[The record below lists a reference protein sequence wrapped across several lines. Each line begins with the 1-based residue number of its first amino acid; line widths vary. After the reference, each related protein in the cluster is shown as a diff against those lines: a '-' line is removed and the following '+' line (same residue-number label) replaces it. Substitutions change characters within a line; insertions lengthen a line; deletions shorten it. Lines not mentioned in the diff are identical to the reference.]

1 MPIKSTNLVCALC
14 LVLTGCPSR
23 SATPDAAR
31 RAPKTDS
38 FSMITVKKGTALVYS
53 FFDSRAQ
60 LRHVDRMGQ
69 VETTARADVMVT
81 DEKRKLP
88 GDLVFVAD
96 LRKKRKDDT
105 FRVWVENRSSWF
117 DRMMPQKSMLDA
129 PPQVAVAKKTRKK
142 KRRPRRVRRPRP
154 AKTGPMAAG
163 PGPARAQPKAGAA
176 RGQPNVILFSTQ
188 WCPACRKARAYFT
201 QKRIPFR
208 EMDVQK
214 DPRAAQL
221 YMEVVK
227 RFKLK
232 AGLVPVI
239 IVNGRV
245 FGGFS
250 PQHIEAALAAGP
262 PKR

>member
-23 SATPDAAR
+23 STTPDAAR
-31 RAPKTDS
+31 RVQKTDS
-38 FSMITVKKGTALVYS
+38 FSMIKVMADTALVYS

-60 LRHVDRMGQ
+60 LRHVDLISQ
-69 VETTARADVMVT
+69 VESTARADVMVT
-81 DEKRKLP
+81 DERRKLQ

-105 FRVWVENRSSWF
+105 FRVWVESRSSWF

-129 PPQVAVAKKTRKK
+129 PPQVVARKTKKKR
-142 KRRPRRVRRPRP
+142 KRRPRSVRRPRP
-154 AKTGPMAAG
+154 ASPGPVAARA
-163 PGPARAQPKAGAA
+163 GPARGQPGAGQAK
-176 RGQPNVILFSTQ
+176 GQPNVILFSTQ

-262 PKR
+262 PKK

>member
-1 MPIKSTNLVCALC
+1 MPHKPINLVVVLC
-14 LVLTGCPSR
+14 LLWSGCPSPT
-23 SATPDAAR
+23 STPDAAR
-31 RAPKTDS
+31 RVQKTDS
-38 FSMITVKKGTALVYS
+38 FSMIKVRSGMALVYS
-53 FFDSRAQ
+53 YFDSRAE

-69 VETTARADVMVT
+69 VEKTAQADVMVT

-105 FRVWVENRSSWF
+105 FRVWVESRSSWF

-129 PPQVAVAKKTRKK
+129 PTRVAVARKAKKKKKT
-142 KRRPRRVRRPRP
+142 KRWKRRVRRPPPSRP
-154 AKTGPMAAG
+154 GQGPAPG
-163 PGPARAQPKAGAA
+163 PGKAAPA

-188 WCPACRKARAYFT
+188 WCPACKKARAYFT

-262 PKR
+262 PKK

>member
-1 MPIKSTNLVCALC
+1 MSIKSLNLVC
-14 LVLTGCPSR
+14 VLFLLLAGCPSR
-23 SATPDAAR
+23 QEAPDATR
-31 RAPKTDS
+31 RAKKSDS
-38 FSMITVKKGTALVYS
+38 FSMISVKDGVALIYS

-60 LRHVDRMGQ
+60 LRHVDQVSQ
-69 VETTARADVMVT
+69 VESTARADVMVT
-81 DEKRKLP
+81 DEKRRLP

-96 LRKKRKDDT
+96 LRKKRKDNT
-105 FRVWVENRSSWF
+105 FRVWVESRSSWF

-129 PPQVAVAKKTRKK
+129 PPQIETKKAKKVRKTRKK
-142 KRRPRRVRRPRP
+142 KLRPRRVIRPHLPARP
-154 AKTGPMAAG
+154 VQSHAKAG
-163 PGPARAQPKAGAA
+163 PA
-176 RGQPNVILFSTQ
+176 RGQPNVILFSTA

-221 YMEVVK
+221 YMQVVK
-227 RFKLK
+227 KFKLK

-239 IVNGRV
+239 IVNGQV

-250 PQHIEAALAAGP
+250 PPHIEAALAARP
-262 PKR
+262 PRR

>member
-1 MPIKSTNLVCALC
+1 MSLTRISLCCALC
-14 LVLTGCPSR
+14 LLAAGCPPGGR
-23 SATPDAAR
+23 APDAAR
-31 RAPKTDS
+31 KAHKTDT
-38 FSMITVKKGTALVYS
+38 FSMITVTAGARLVYS
-53 FFDSRAQ
+53 FFDSRAE
-60 LRHVDRMGQ
+60 LRHVDKIKQ
-69 VETTARADVMVT
+69 VESTARSNVMVT

-96 LRKKRKDDT
+96 LRKKKKDSS

-117 DRMMPQKSMLDA
+117 DRTMPKKSMLDA
-129 PPQVAVAKKTRKK
+129 PAVVAVAKKRKKRKKK
-142 KRRPRRVRRPRP
+142 KRRPRRVRQP
-154 AKTGPMAAG
+154 ARAPG
-163 PGPARAQPKAGAA
+163 PGPATKAGPA

-188 WCPACRKARAYFT
+188 WCPACKKARAYFT
-201 QKRIPFR
+201 QKRVPFR

-250 PQHIEAALAAGP
+250 PQHIEAALKAGP
-262 PKR
+262 PPKR